1 MINFKIHSHK
11 EFSELKTDRDNLLS
25 QLKEMESKVDTA
37 KDFPALQLERN
48 NLFNDMQLSKEKQTL
63 HDKVVT
69 DLTDTHNKE
78 ISELKTN
85 YEKTISDLNDKVKL
99 ESASSEAKA
108 ISTLS
113 KIGISAEELPKINN
127 KEDVTQILEQSRH
140 LQGFELSEYF
150 KNNKEAISL
159 ALSKVAKRK

>member
-25 QLKEMESKVDTA
+25 QLKEMESKLESA

-48 NLFNDMQLSKEKQTL
+48 TLCSDMQLLKEKQTL

-69 DLTDTHNKE
+69 DLIASHSNEMIE
-78 ISELKTN
+78 IKTN
-85 YEKTISDLNDKVKL
+85 YDKTISDLQDNVKK
-99 ESASSEAKA
+99 EAASSEAKA